1 MIDELGGPKTY
12 NHYPVGW
19 ALAMDTPFQWSKQ
32 VASHFGG
39 TRNGLVISWPSHIK
53 STGEVRSQF
62 HHVVD
67 IVPTILEATGVAFP
81 TELNGAKQKP
91 LEGVSMAYTFNDPT
105 AKSRHTTQYFELSA
119 NRALY
124 QDGWIASTTPLRLPW
139 VTFGGT
145 FSPDDFKWELYNVT
159 EDYSQADDLAAR
171 NPGKLAELQAAF
183 DQEARKRNV
192 YPLDSSFGERVNPA
206 IRPSLT
212 RGRTSFT
219 YFPGMVRIPEGT
231 TPDVKNKSYS
241 LTADVEIPAGGA
253 SGVLATQGGRFGGW
267 GLLLLDGKPVF
278 VHALSNQPQHK
289 FRVASNQALTS
300 GRHTLRF
307 DFIYDGGGIGKGGTG
322 VLSVDGVK
330 VAEGRIERTVRARF
344 SLDETFD
351 VGEDT
356 GTPVIEDY
364 ADRMPFRFNG
374 KLVKF
379 TIDLGASKLSAA
391 EQQQVEQLRLA
402 AERTRE

>member
-1 MIDELGGPKTY
+1 
-12 NHYPVGW
+12 
-19 ALAMDTPFQWSKQ
+19 

-39 TRNGLVISWPSHIK
+39 TRNGLVISWPARIK
-53 STGEVRSQF
+53 ATGEMRTQF

-67 IVPTILEATGVAFP
+67 VVPTILESTGIEFP
-81 TELNGAKQKP
+81 AMLNGAKQKP
-91 LEGVSMAYTFNDPT
+91 IDGVSMAYTFAD
-105 AKSRHTTQYFELSA
+105 AKAKPRRTTQYFELGG

-124 QDGWIASTTPLRLPW
+124 KDGWIANTTPHRVPW
-139 VTFGGT
+139 VTFGGSG
-145 FSPDDFKWELYNVT
+145 SPDEFKWELYNVA
-159 EDYSQADDLAAR
+159 EDFSQSEDLAAR
-171 NPGKLAELQAAF
+171 NPAKLAELQAAF
-183 DQEARKRNV
+183 DEEARKRDI
-192 YPLDSSFGERVNPA
+192 YPLDSSFAERVNPA

-219 YFPGMVRIPEGT
+219 YYPGMVRIPEGT

-241 LTADVEIPAGGA
+241 LTAEVEIPAAGA

-267 GLLLLDGKPVF
+267 GLVLLDSKPVF

-289 FRVASNQALTS
+289 YRVGSPQALTP
-300 GRHTLRF
+300 GKHTIRL
-307 DFIYDGGGIGKGGTG
+307 DFAYDGGGIGKGGTG
-322 VLSVDGVK
+322 VLFVDGAK
-330 VAEGRIERTVRARF
+330 VAEGRIAATVRARF

-364 ADRMPFRFNG
+364 VDRMPFRFSG

-379 TIDLGASKLSAA
+379 TIELGATKLTAGERQQLDGIQAA
-391 EQQQVEQLRLA
+391 A
-402 AERTRE
+402 AQARE